1 MESKEGFIHVDLAN
15 TPPWCPS
22 SVHPSVK
29 DVESHYQRFGEYPEF
44 IVMISGG
51 VLPTTL
57 FFDGEGWFD
66 HANEYYSVTHWMP
79 LPLPPRDLSV
89 LQKL

>member
-1 MESKEGFIHVDLAN
+1 MEGEDFLIGVDLSYEQ
-15 TPPWCPS
+15 PWRPGTMC
-22 SVHPSVK
+22 PSVK

-44 IVMISGG
+44 IVMILGG

-66 HANEYYSVTHWMP
+66 HADEYYSVTHWMP
-79 LPLPPRDLSV
+79 LPQPPKGGLGRE
-89 LQKL
+89 